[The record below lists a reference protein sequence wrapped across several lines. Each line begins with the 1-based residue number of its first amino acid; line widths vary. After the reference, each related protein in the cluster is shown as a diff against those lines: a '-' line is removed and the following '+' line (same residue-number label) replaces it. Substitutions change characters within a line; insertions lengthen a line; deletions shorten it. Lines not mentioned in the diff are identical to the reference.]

1 MKLIKVNNRDHEWK
15 KGMTVQDVLE
25 ELNYTYP
32 VLVVMVR
39 GEHIDKSMY
48 PNTIIYDGDEVKILH
63 PICGG

>member
-1 MKLIKVNNRDHEWK
+1 
-15 KGMTVQDVLE
+15 MTVQDILD

-48 PNTIIYDGDEVKILH
+48 ANTIIYDNDDVKILH
-63 PICGG
+63 PVCGG